1 MELTLIV
8 NPFASGVG
16 EARVRAIEGELG
28 RLGRVRTL
36 LTERPGH
43 AVELAAAAGG
53 DAIVVFSG
61 DGGFNEALNGVP
73 DGVPL
78 GFLPGGGTNV
88 LSRALGLS
96 RDAVT
101 AARQVGQALADG
113 RTRTISV
120 GRVNGRRFGFGAGIG
135 FDAELVR
142 RVDALGRDADGRR
155 PGDATFVRETAR
167 FISERRGRFDTALEV
182 RGLGRAA
189 FAFVANCDPY
199 SYAGSAALHVAPA
212 AQFEL
217 GLDLVAPREV
227 RPATVPRLLR
237 YVFTGRGQQR
247 ARSVLYR
254 HDLDR
259 VEIACD
265 RPLALQADGEDL
277 GDVEHAVFE
286 AERGAISVLI

>member
-8 NPFASGVG
+8 NPFASGVV
-16 EARVRAIEGELG
+16 EARVRAVEGELA
-28 RLGRVRTL
+28 RVGRVRTL

-73 DGVPL
+73 DGMPL

-88 LSRALGLS
+88 LPRALGLS

-101 AARQVGQALADG
+101 AARQVGDALAAG

-142 RVDALGRDADGRR
+142 RVDALGRDPDGRR
-155 PGDATFVRETAR
+155 PGDATFIRETAR
-167 FISERRGRFDTALEV
+167 FVSERRGRFDTALEV

-189 FAFVANCDPY
+189 FAFVANCNPY
-199 SYAGSAALHVAPA
+199 SYAGSLALHVAPEA
-212 AQFEL
+212 RFEL

-227 RPATVPRLLR
+227 RAVTVPRLLR

-265 RPLALQADGEDL
+265 RPLPLQADGEDL
-277 GDVEHAVFE
+277 GDVESALFE
-286 AERGAISVLI
+286 AERSAVSVLI